1 MTDQAAYDKVMA
13 RALRLLALR
22 PRSRGELRQ
31 KLLEKNPGS
40 ESIIG
45 QVIARLEELGYLNDA
60 QLAAD
65 YAQTRVELRPVG
77 RRRLK
82 NELRKRMIAE
92 DLIDRTLDDVYT
104 EQTQTTMMDRAVQR
118 WIRRRGHPHTRAE
131 LKKLYDYLL
140 RLGFEPSQ
148 ARERL
153 QKINPLAVE
162 DEPAGDQ

>member
-13 RALRLLALR
+13 RALRLLARR
-22 PRSRGELRQ
+22 PRSREELRQ
-31 KLLEKNPGS
+31 KLVEKNPGN
-40 ESIIG
+40 ESIIA

-60 QLAAD
+60 QLATD
-65 YAQTRVELRPVG
+65 YAQTRVELKPIG

-92 DLIDRTLDDVYT
+92 DLIDRTLEDLYT
-104 EQTQTTMMDRAVQR
+104 EETETTIMDRAVQR

-131 LKKLYDYLL
+131 RKKLFDYLL

-153 QKINPLAVE
+153 QKISSITVE
-162 DEPAGDQ
+162 DEPEGDQ

>member
-1 MTDQAAYDKVMA
+1 MTDQTAYDKLMA

-22 PRSRGELRQ
+22 PRSQQELRQ
-31 KLLEKNPGS
+31 KLLEKNPGH
-40 ESIIG
+40 ESIIN
-45 QVIARLEELGYLNDA
+45 QVIARLGELGYLNDVR
-60 QLAAD
+60 LAAD
-65 YAQTRVELRPVG
+65 YAHTRVETKPVG

-104 EQTQTTMMDRAVQR
+104 EETETTLLDRAVQR

-131 LKKLYDYLL
+131 LKRLYDYLV

-153 QKINPLAVE
+153 QKISPIAAE
-162 DEPAGDQ
+162 DEPAGDP